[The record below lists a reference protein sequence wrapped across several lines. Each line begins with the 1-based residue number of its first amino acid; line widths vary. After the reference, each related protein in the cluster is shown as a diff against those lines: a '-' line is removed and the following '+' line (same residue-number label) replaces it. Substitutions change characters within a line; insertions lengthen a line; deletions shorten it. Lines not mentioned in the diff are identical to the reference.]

1 MLLRYQ
7 TGSTG
12 TRLSCN
18 GLNKYGE
25 DKIMKAKGFRATL
38 LLNLLLAI
46 GQPAHAVDTIDWEG
60 LMPPLDESLNPY
72 LRLSEDQQ
80 DSLSDLQYI
89 RGSIANGSKN
99 LEDLEKEAVA
109 NLAAGGLD
117 ADEVLSELDHF
128 LATVKKNNSTLVQDL
143 NGKNVRIPG
152 YVLPTEFS
160 GDKVVEFLL
169 VPYVGACVHTPPPPA
184 NQMVHVKVD
193 GGFTSE
199 GLFAPVWV
207 TGQINTSMS
216 TQSISFA
223 DGATDVEAGYQIKA
237 SDIAPYE

>member
-1 MLLRYQ
+1 
-7 TGSTG
+7 
-12 TRLSCN
+12 
-18 GLNKYGE
+18 
-25 DKIMKAKGFRATL
+25 MKATDFRAAL
-38 LLNLLLAI
+38 LLSLILAI

-60 LMPPLDESLNPY
+60 LMPPLDESLNPF

-80 DSLSDLQYI
+80 GSLSDLQFA
-89 RGSIANGSKN
+89 RGAIADGSKG
-99 LEDLEKEAVA
+99 LDDLEKEAVA
-109 NLAAGGLD
+109 NLAAGGID
-117 ADEVLSELDHF
+117 ADEILRELDDF
-128 LATVKKNNSTLVQDL
+128 MATIKANNSALVQDL

-169 VPYVGACVHTPPPPA
+169 VPYVGACVHTPTPPA

-199 GLFAPVWV
+199 GLFEPVWV
-207 TGQINTSMS
+207 TGLINTAMS

-223 DGATDVEAGYQIKA
+223 DGGTEVEAGYQIKA